1 MTVNSKVWVVDF
13 GSQYTQL
20 IARRVRECAVYSE
33 IVSPSV
39 TAGDIRREKVQ
50 ALILSGGPASVY
62 EASAPKLD
70 NAIFN
75 LNLPI
80 LGICYGLQVIAEH
93 FGARVHS
100 DNHREYG
107 RNAVRILASHP
118 VFQEVG
124 TTTQVWMSHGDHVD
138 TLPDGF
144 RILAESESGAPAAL
158 VHAEKPIIGLQFHPE
173 VAHTSEG
180 SRMLSNFLFAIAR
193 LSPDWTAA
201 HFIENSIAEI
211 RQRVGQ
217 ERVLLALSGGVDSS
231 VMGILVNRAIGKQCL
246 PVFINNGLLRQNEQF
261 QVVQQLRDQMR
272 LPIRSFNYAKRFLTA
287 LRGVTHPERKRKI
300 IGREFIRAFEEIAQC
315 YHEVKILAQGT
326 LYPDVI
332 ESRAVYGPSQVI
344 KSHHN
349 VGGLPRRMRFQLL
362 EPFNHLFKDE
372 VRRIGCELQIPPEI
386 LNRHP
391 FPGPGLA
398 VRIIGEITPYRL
410 KLLRQADAI
419 FIEHLHQSG
428 YYAKVWQAFAVLVPV
443 KTVGVMGDQ
452 RTYEHLLVLRSV
464 NSSDGMTADWSRLP
478 DDLLGQIANRI
489 VNQVRGI
496 NRVVY
501 DITSKPPATIEW
513 E

>member
-1 MTVNSKVWVVDF
+1 
-13 GSQYTQL
+13 
-20 IARRVRECAVYSE
+20 
-33 IVSPSV
+33 
-39 TAGDIRREKVQ
+39 
-50 ALILSGGPASVY
+50 
-62 EASAPKLD
+62 
-70 NAIFN
+70 
-75 LNLPI
+75 
-80 LGICYGLQVIAEH
+80 
-93 FGARVHS
+93 
-100 DNHREYG
+100 
-107 RNAVRILASHP
+107 
-118 VFQEVG
+118 
-124 TTTQVWMSHGDHVD
+124 
-138 TLPDGF
+138 
-144 RILAESESGAPAAL
+144 
-158 VHAEKPIIGLQFHPE
+158 
-173 VAHTSEG
+173 
-180 SRMLSNFLFAIAR
+180 MLSNFLFAIAR

-211 RQRVGQ
+211 RQRVGH

-231 VMGILVNRAIGKQCL
+231 VMGVLVNRAIGKQCL

-261 QVVQQLRDQMR
+261 QVVQQLRDRMR
-272 LPIRSFNYAKRFLTA
+272 LPIRSFNYSRRFLTA

-300 IGREFIRAFEEIAQC
+300 IGREFIRAFEEIAQH

-332 ESRAVYGPSQVI
+332 ESRAVQGPSQVI

-372 VRRIGCELQIPPEI
+372 VRRIGRELQIPPEI

-478 DDLLGQIANRI
+478 DELLGQVANRI

-501 DITSKPPATIEW
+501 DVTSKPPATIEW